1 MDLRTKAGRREEV
14 LNQVREDGGFSI
26 FWVTENYLRAVVAQ
40 QMQESG
46 EIETDNTK
54 HPYPWIAARIPEG
67 R

>member
-1 MDLRTKAGRREEV
+1 MDLRTKAGRREEI

-26 FWVTENYLRAVVAQ
+26 FWVTENYLRAVVAT

-46 EIETDNTK
+46 EIVTDNK
-54 HPYPWIAARIPEG
+54 KRPYPWITAWIPEG